1 MLTKKEHEHVGCIIM
16 QGIMQLSLIL
26 RVFVLCAGRFGRGA
40 FIVFEV
46 CADLV
51 VQKNDEI
58 PPKSFI

>member
-1 MLTKKEHEHVGCIIM
+1 MYFNAGYYATVIDFE
-16 QGIMQLSLIL
+16 

-46 CADLV
+46 CANLV

-58 PPKSFI
+58 PSKSFM